1 MKKVHEGLVAAV
13 TCLALIG
20 PIQAAQAVDDSAP
33 SLTEFAVAPTVL
45 DLRNGK
51 AEFTLSGKVSDP
63 AGVQHIHFYCAHQF
77 ARSRNLGFALSF
89 YNDYSWGYT
98 SMKLGEGSYGT
109 GEILRKELTGGAPFD
124 TTNIAFSIT
133 AAIPAEFN
141 SVDCKWGYDSA
152 DKLGNRFIQ
161 QDYVGLGVRF
171 QVRDNEGFQFENPLF
186 TSAEAESSPES
197 EAESSPESE
206 AESSTEP
213 LLKFTWKG
221 LKLTLDASAYPQG
234 SEFAFRIGRYY
245 YYATVIEGTSQ
256 FVFTPKARGEIEG
269 VAFRYLE
276 GSASS
281 ISAFTVEIEP
291 GFTANQRTLATFSG
305 SATGLTSQQKSQVKA
320 AVEANPNA
328 EKFICTGIRYYSQPM
343 SVNIMVRKRAKA
355 ACEYAKELNPSLS
368 TWYQNKPTKARSYA
382 GKVLLTIKSP
392 Y

>member
-1 MKKVHEGLVAAV
+1 MKKVHKGLVAAV

-63 AGVQHIHFYCAHQF
+63 AGVKYIHFNCASEF

-89 YNDYSWGYT
+89 YNDYSWGHT
-98 SMKLGEGSYGT
+98 SMKLGEGGS
-109 GEILRKELTGGAPFD
+109 GEILRKKVTGGAPFD
-124 TTNIAFSIT
+124 STNVAFSIT
-133 AAIPAEFN
+133 GSIPAEFK
-141 SVDCKWGYDSA
+141 SVDCNWAYQAA
-152 DKLGNRFIQ
+152 DNLGNRYIQ
-161 QDYVGLGVRF
+161 QGYEGLGVRF
-171 QVRDNEGFQFENPLF
+171 QVRDNEGFQYENPLYA
-186 TSAEAESSPES
+186 SAEAEAESSN
-197 EAESSPESE
+197 
-206 AESSTEP
+206 EP
-213 LLKFTWKG
+213 SLKFTWKG

-256 FVFTPKARGEIEG
+256 FVFTFKARGEIEG
-269 VAFRYLE
+269 VAFRYLD
-276 GSASS
+276 GSTGS

-305 SATGLTSQQKSQVKA
+305 SATGLTSQQMSQVKA

-392 Y
+392 F

>member
-1 MKKVHEGLVAAV
+1 MKKFHKGLVAAV
-13 TCLALIG
+13 TCLALVA

-33 SLTEFAVAPTVL
+33 VLTDFAATPTSL
-45 DLRNGK
+45 DLRNGN
-51 AEFTLSGKVSDP
+51 AEFTLSGRVSDS
-63 AGVQHIHFYCAHQF
+63 AGVEYIHFRCLNRPVAS
-77 ARSRNLGFALSF
+77 RSLAVALSF
-89 YNDYSWGYT
+89 RNDYSWGFT
-98 SMKLGEGSYGT
+98 SMSLGQGGYGT
-109 GEILRKELTGGAPFD
+109 GDIVRKQVVGSSLLD
-124 TTNIAFSIT
+124 TTNVVFSIT
-133 AAIPAEFN
+133 ASIPAEFN
-141 SVDCKWGYDSA
+141 SVDCKWSYFTS
-152 DKLGNRFIQ
+152 DKLGNSYSQTGSEDLGLRFR
-161 QDYVGLGVRF
+161 VL
-171 QVRDNEGFQFENPLF
+171 DNEGFQYENPLF
-186 TSAEAESSPES
+186 TSS

-213 LLKFTWKG
+213 SLKFTWKG

-256 FVFTPKARGEIEG
+256 FVFTFKARGEIEG

-276 GSASS
+276 GATSS

-305 SATGLTSQQKSQVKA
+305 SATGLTSQQMSQVKA

-368 TWYQNKPTKARSYA
+368 TWYQNKPTQARSYA
-382 GKVLLTIKSP
+382 GKVLLTVKSP
-392 Y
+392 AQ